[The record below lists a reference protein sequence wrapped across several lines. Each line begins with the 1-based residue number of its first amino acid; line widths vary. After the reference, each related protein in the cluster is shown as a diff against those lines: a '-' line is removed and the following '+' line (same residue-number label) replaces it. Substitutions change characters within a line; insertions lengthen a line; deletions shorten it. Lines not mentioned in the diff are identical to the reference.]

1 MKLKRRLERGVN
13 GISSATSTCR
23 EVEVLDE
30 SELLIRNDRILVADN
45 TLVETQDGE
54 VEAVDG
60 LIIQTSQP
68 CTFDVGSDYFIHLQI
83 SNATVDGA
91 MYGRC

>member
-1 MKLKRRLERGVN
+1 MKLKRRLERR
-13 GISSATSTCR
+13 GISSHKYMSC

-68 CTFDVGSDYFIHLQI
+68 CI
-83 SNATVDGA
+83 
-91 MYGRC
+91 